1 MYMLHFSQ
9 LHGDF
14 IIICTNTNIQ
24 EINTHLSTWHVLQ
37 EGISH
42 LSNFPLISLYAWV
55 VILYLLHVGFHI
67 YKPPTSKYKKT
78 HQRLTKPVSHTRSS
92 FLQTEL
98 MSKHEEGLHH
108 APVLLMVYG
117 LWFLTPLSTIF
128 QLYRGGLF
136 YWWRKPEYPE
146 KTTDLPQVTDKNY
159 PIMVYTSP

>member
-14 IIICTNTNIQ
+14 IIINTNTNIQ

-67 YKPPTSKYKKT
+67 YKHPLLNIKKPTRGS
-78 HQRLTKPVSHTRSS
+78 QS
-92 FLQTEL
+92 
-98 MSKHEEGLHH
+98 
-108 APVLLMVYG
+108 
-117 LWFLTPLSTIF
+117 
-128 QLYRGGLF
+128 LYRTPGHHSYKL
-136 YWWRKPEYPE
+136 
-146 KTTDLPQVTDKNY
+146 N
-159 PIMVYTSP
+159 